1 MKVET
6 NIKILFFFI
15 ICFLISC
22 VSEKEQ
28 EETKIIDV
36 YFSMSEIFNENTI
49 LISIHIDL
57 NLGEITYSG
66 KNGEKQRIRTFLQKK
81 NLSQDERLQI
91 MDAFYL
97 LPEKINV
104 IKKLSFEE
112 KNELNSIYKNF
123 LTYNISDCGMTLSE
137 GYVPVFVKIILREG
151 KTFIFYLDRMVETT
165 DRANAPYH
173 PLKHPNIYGEYLEEY
188 RFGFENTPMQELLIL
203 LKEIFAKELHTL
215 FLR

>member
-1 MKVET
+1 MKAEM

-15 ICFLISC
+15 ICFLTSC

-28 EETKIIDV
+28 EGTKIIDV
-36 YFSMSEIFNENTI
+36 YFSMSENFNENSI

-57 NLGEITYSG
+57 NLGEIIYSG

-81 NLSQDERLQI
+81 DLSQDERLQI

-104 IKKLSFEE
+104 TKKLSLEQE
-112 KNELNSIYKNF
+112 KELNLVYKNF
-123 LTYNISDCGMTLSE
+123 LKCNILDYGITLGE
-137 GYVPVFVKIILREG
+137 GYVPIFVKIVLSNG
-151 KTFIFYLDRMVETT
+151 KIFIFYFDRMIETT
-165 DRANAPYH
+165 DLANEPYH
-173 PLKHPNIYGEYLEEY
+173 PLKNPNVYGEYLEEY
-188 RFGFENTPMQELLIL
+188 RFGFEDTPMQELLIL